1 MLLNLQQ
8 TYGNTWRILTTD
20 LYSLIKQ
27 LTAVNIWDLQLTGKI
42 NKWLPLVV
50 STDFQV
56 HFSEDSLPKYK

>member
-27 LTAVNIWDLQLTGKI
+27 LTAVNIWDLQLTGEI
-42 NKWLPLVV
+42 NKWLPLVLNK
-50 STDFQV
+50 
-56 HFSEDSLPKYK
+56 FSSSFLRRLSSQT